1 MKEQFRG
8 RLRTAALAATMVFGV
23 GAEAYAQTPTT
34 GESPR
39 ATEVEKLDVS
49 PFIDAVW
56 EGVDVGQDPKFF
68 KQMQRRAENNPN
80 KYFTKEDL
88 SKGVGPTQVR
98 WLYFPD
104 GLETVPLSSQPKAA
118 YIEADALRTG
128 TMDDGVPSGI
138 PYTVEID
145 EFYLDLGE
153 DGTLGGDNSTDLFT
167 YKRHQKDAERFFN
180 EPQVLKDMEW
190 TQVAYTPATQFS
202 AGNPAMS
209 TKDYVLNEELIEGF
223 PSMSE
228 GWRMQG
234 SQTGLLY
241 LGHYKRTI
249 ESLVVEELPKPA
261 TEEEMLAFG
270 EDLENGH
277 YERTIE
283 EVAN

>member
-1 MKEQFRG
+1 MNEK
-8 RLRTAALAATMVFGV
+8 LRRIGLAITLASAGAGIGQVIREGGV
-23 GAEAYAQTPTT
+23 YAQEPVPVV
-34 GESPR
+34 EQ
-39 ATEVEKLDVS
+39 EKLDVS

-88 SKGVGPTQVR
+88 SQGAGPTQVR

-104 GLETVPLSSQPKAA
+104 GLETVPLSSQPKVA
-118 YIEADALRTG
+118 YIEADALRSG
-128 TMDDGVPSGI
+128 TMDDGVPSGL

-153 DGTLGGDNSTDLFT
+153 DGTLGGDNLTDLFT

-190 TQVAYTPATQFS
+190 TQLAYTAATQFS

-209 TKDYVLNEELIEGF
+209 TKDYVFNEELIEGF
-223 PSMSE
+223 PTMSE

-249 ESLVVEELPKPA
+249 ES
-261 TEEEMLAFG
+261 
-270 EDLENGH
+270 
-277 YERTIE
+277 
-283 EVAN
+283 EVNK